1 MLPLPLAGG
10 FDGAGGGEEDDDGEL
25 EVAGAAGGEGPAAA
39 GAVLEWAIAEHDANS
54 AHIIQTGKNR
64 HQRAAIVI
72 FHHDIR
78 RHADASQVN
87 APRRQRLS
95 PGRRD

>member
-1 MLPLPLAGG
+1 MLPLLLAGG
-10 FDGAGGGEEDDDGEL
+10 LDGACGGEDDNGEDDGEL
-25 EVAGAAGGEGPAAA
+25 EATGAARGDGRAAE

-72 FHHDIR
+72 FHHDTSGTMTPAR
-78 RHADASQVN
+78 
-87 APRRQRLS
+87 
-95 PGRRD
+95 